1 MKSNINIFLENHKT
15 DIIEIIDSFKDYEFS
30 SHDFIEK
37 FSRKF
42 ETDYIEMLVFYKKSE
57 KAFQTVHSQ
66 IAKFL
71 SENRVYLKIEKK
83 GKKISENTF
92 GENDYPEWW
101 NKLK

>member
-15 DIIEIIDSFKDYEFS
+15 DIIE
-30 SHDFIEK
+30 
-37 FSRKF
+37 
-42 ETDYIEMLVFYKKSE
+42 
-57 KAFQTVHSQ
+57 TVHSQ